1 MLNFKIW
8 LEDTSEYDSPDEE
21 LMQKVLKTPIS
32 VNNRKDFEG
41 EIFLFTFPIT
51 KEEIKIRFGG
61 KVKEEAA
68 KGSLTAACLKMLKSR
83 SYKELYDL
91 LLNIKNNQALK
102 KQIIYHKRL
111 A

>member
-21 LMQKVLKTPIS
+21 LMQKVLKTPTS

-51 KEEIKIRFGG
+51 REEIKIRFGG
-61 KVKEEAA
+61 KISDNSA
-68 KGSLTAACLKMLKSR
+68 KGSLTAVCLKMIKSR

-91 LLNIKNNQALK
+91 LLNMKNNQALK
-102 KQIIYHKRL
+102 NK
-111 A
+111 